1 VNKVE
6 TTVLIMAGGTGGH
19 IFPGLAL
26 ADYLREKGLKVAWL
40 GTRKGLEA
48 ELIPK
53 AGLGLYT
60 INVEG
65 LRGRGWGSWLRA
77 PLKLLIA
84 LGQALRILYRLKP
97 RLVVGMGGF
106 VSGPGGLA
114 AWLLGIPL
122 VIHEQNALAGT
133 TNRCL
138 AVFAT
143 KVLEGFPHS
152 FKSSVK
158 ALYTGNPVRQAFL
171 ACMHPTQRFQQR
183 EGPLKLLIVGGSR
196 GARALNHCCP
206 KALGLLAV
214 NKRPL
219 IWHQT
224 GRLAE
229 TSTQL
234 AYEQAGIAAR
244 VDPFIDDMR
253 AAYVWADLVLCR
265 AGALTIAE
273 LAAVGAA
280 SILVPFPFA
289 VDNHQHYNASFLE
302 AAGAAQLIHESD
314 LSPEHLAKVLG
325 DLLENPA
332 LLYTMAIAAYAVSKR
347 DAHLIV
353 GAVCEELLNVKG

>member
-1 VNKVE
+1 
-6 TTVLIMAGGTGGH
+6 MAGGTGGH

-26 ADYLREKGLKVAWL
+26 ADYLQEKGWTVTWL
-40 GTRKGLEA
+40 GTTKGLEA

-53 AGLGLYT
+53 AGLALHT
-60 INVEG
+60 ISIEG
-65 LRGRGWGSWLRA
+65 LRGKGWASWLRA
-77 PLKLLIA
+77 PLKLFIA
-84 LGQALRILYRLKP
+84 LGQALRILHRLKP

-122 VIHEQNALAGT
+122 VIHEQNAVAGT

-138 AVFAT
+138 APFAA

-152 FKSSVK
+152 FKSGVK

-171 ACMHPTQRFQQR
+171 ACIHPTQRFQQR

-196 GARALNHCCP
+196 GARVLNHCCP

-229 TSTQL
+229 TTTLL
-234 AYEQAGIAAR
+234 AYKQAGIVAR
-244 VDPFIDDMR
+244 VDPFIDDIA
-253 AAYVWADLVLCR
+253 AAYAWADIVLCR

-273 LAAVGAA
+273 LAAVGVA

-289 VDNHQHYNASFLE
+289 VDDHQRYNACFLE
-302 AAGAAQLIHESD
+302 AAGAARLINESD
-314 LSPEHLAKVLG
+314 LSPEHLAKILG
-325 DLLENPA
+325 DFLEKPELLC
-332 LLYTMAIAAYAVSKR
+332 TMAIAAYAVSKR
-347 DAHLIV
+347 DARLSV